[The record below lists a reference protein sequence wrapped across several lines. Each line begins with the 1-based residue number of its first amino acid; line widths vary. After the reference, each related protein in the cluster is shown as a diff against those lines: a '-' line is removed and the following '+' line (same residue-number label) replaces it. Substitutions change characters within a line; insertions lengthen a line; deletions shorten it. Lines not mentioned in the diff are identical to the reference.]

1 MKLASLLILLT
12 SLSIAGSWPGS
23 VHADEAVLPPG
34 DTAPVLRLETGGPRS
49 YVSGLAFSPD
59 GRQLYATGWDKA
71 VQVWNRNAAGLLEY
85 SAGATLR
92 VPTGAGLYGGLN
104 ALALSPDG
112 KWLATAGQGHT
123 RDMSGERSVGWVL
136 PAGTLSSAAQ
146 VDEGLIYVF
155 NTATRQTT
163 LLRGHRGPVQSLAF
177 VRGSTSNPPELV
189 SIAEERSDEATG
201 VRPQLRFWNVGA
213 GQQLAQLDRVPDA
226 SGKEWL
232 PLPDLLGFRPGLTAW
247 SSGADPRQA
256 RVALAWG
263 DDQFR
268 VWDVQ
273 TGQVAGV
280 RTNPNTLT
288 VLPLSTDGDR
298 LLTGAHAEVGV
309 WSLRAAAD
317 GRLAGITRQQF
328 QPSQIDSIQG
338 KIQNLPGAVALIPAG
353 EGRPAHVA
361 FIVTRYLPDGRGE
374 YRLTLATAAA
384 PVRTVRE
391 VRLPWQAELRQP
403 SLAVSSDGRQL
414 AIAGNERNEIE
425 VFPVD
430 ELLAG
435 GNPRPQVLGS
445 VGIAFRDA
453 AFVQTE
459 DKRWGL
465 LLSETRRDEAGKFPA
480 GAVVLSIRDRQ
491 IARRTDDWRPA
502 NAEATGWSADG
513 SRAGVL
519 VVRRPDRPELELKLD
534 ANHVVT
540 AWAFCPPSAQCPAAL
555 IAVATHLRGQPLLQW
570 YRGDTGEPVRWCVG
584 HTERIRS
591 LSFSADGRML
601 LSVGDDRTVSL
612 WTATDLATRTL
623 GKHGRVPGLVVQ
635 THDQR
640 NIVTAAPDDRL
651 IQIGDEI
658 VAIVR
663 GGEAVALRSAREFY
677 QFILGQRPGDT
688 VSLSI
693 RRNGNVQTV
702 KVPVGQ
708 AIDEVKPLCSLF
720 VTPAAKPDDW
730 EWIGWHPLGN
740 FDARGDNVDRWLGW
754 HFNTGEPAQPA
765 RFAPVGEYRDGFYR
779 RDLLQS
785 LFDSQQLVVTSAEEA
800 PQLTTW
806 LRHRD
811 GTPVRSDYEDRPQ
824 FGSREIE
831 LVAEVKGV
839 AERRLLGV
847 TVAVDDADPIPLQSG
862 ASHEWT
868 ADLSRIAWQRG
879 THRLTVRL
887 RTPDRQISRID
898 HVLYRPAGPVIDWEP
913 PWKDEL
919 KSGDVTVE
927 ATVTPGSE
935 PVEVQLLL
943 QKPGQDEQTV
953 IRTWQTRELLKISEK
968 LQIEPGENRLE
979 LVAWNATVSAED
991 RYLETARLASFAR
1004 RAAPPMAPRVDVTE
1018 IAALPDNGE
1027 PIPLELT
1034 EARYRTAWP
1043 RIRVKGRITAQA
1055 DIGQAQ
1061 LMTAEGTRDL
1071 TGFAPA
1077 NFREFPFVETLT
1089 LRPGQQMLVVQSA
1102 VETASAEKRLFVS
1115 FEPPLPM
1122 IAALNATAA
1131 PLQDLPEG
1139 TPAAPLIFIAGY
1151 HEPTATVSAVL
1162 QGRLEIPYRAVFR
1175 VNDTVVA
1182 GEAVQVDRSR
1192 PDEHHLTARVPLTGG
1207 RNAVTLRLENDGG
1220 LPPMSQS
1227 VDLEFRRPPE
1237 VVQVLAE
1244 TRLVDKPLD
1253 LTCRIRSALPVG
1265 SARLLIDEAGE
1276 LTEFR
1281 LAPSPDAPGEWL
1293 LHAPQIGLSEG
1304 EHVIRITATNDEGVS
1319 LVPGIHKVRV
1329 ERPAE
1334 KPPVLTLISPV
1345 PSASA
1350 LTVNSSRLEIR
1361 YAVKSAV
1368 PATVQLQVRSS
1379 GGKSEPR
1386 TIAAAGVSIDG
1397 SVAVERI
1404 DLDEGVNTI
1413 ELSAHNAGGFSEKQ
1427 FFNVAY
1433 VPETI
1438 SVEIVS
1444 VGDLQPQRRNDGSGR
1459 FDQAAP
1465 HSRMRLRGRVF
1476 ARGKDHL
1483 EGDLAA
1489 RIWVNSFKLPTVR
1502 IVQDI
1507 KQPNVGLFEADV
1519 VFNLPRNN
1527 RISVEVFRSEG
1538 RIAAELGCTNTLEID
1553 CAEPER
1559 EQELYVLLLG
1569 VGDADQMRARAR
1581 SALLEGALRAQP
1593 LSHQQTSQEVW
1604 KSDGFTRIHVHD
1616 GLNATPAAV
1625 QNRLRELVGTMLSNL
1640 SRGIKSG
1647 PQSIVMVYYQGQI
1660 TLTDDNFAFGTS
1672 DRAITGRILEEN
1684 LSRSYGSHLIF
1695 LDLQQK
1701 TESLEA
1707 RDVWPRAPHL
1717 GIAVSNWRGQGA
1729 PPRNS
1734 LLISVLE
1741 QALPQTRVVRELALK
1756 IDQQYAA
1763 NRQQFP
1769 DQFETV
1775 NLLKDVYDLRIGAV
1789 E

>member
-1 MKLASLLILLT
+1 MKPASLLILLAA
-12 SLSIAGSWPGS
+12 LSIAGSWPGAI
-23 VHADEAVLPPG
+23 HADEAVLPPG

-59 GRQLYATGWDKA
+59 GQQLYATGWEKA

-123 RDMSGERSVGWVL
+123 RDMSGERNVGWVL

-155 NTATRQTT
+155 NTATRQTR

-177 VRGSTSNPPELV
+177 VRDSASNPPELV
-189 SIAEERSDEATG
+189 SIAEERNDGATG
-201 VRPQLRFWNVGA
+201 VRPRIRYWDVA
-213 GQQLAQLDRVPDA
+213 GGKELAQLDRVPDA
-226 SGKEWL
+226 SGKDWQ
-232 PLPDLLGFRPGLTAW
+232 PLPDLMGFRPGLTAW
-247 SSGADPRQA
+247 STGADPRQA

-268 VWDVQ
+268 VWDVR

-280 RTNPNTLT
+280 KSNPNVLT
-288 VLPLSTDGDR
+288 VLPLSTGGDR

-309 WSLRAAAD
+309 WSLRPAAD

-328 QPSQIDSIQG
+328 QPAQIDSIQG
-338 KIQNLPGAVALIPAG
+338 KVQNLPGAVALIPEG
-353 EGRPAHVA
+353 NGRPAHVA
-361 FIVTRYLPDGRGE
+361 LIVTRYLPDGRGE

-384 PVRTVRE
+384 PFRTVRE
-391 VRLPWQAELRQP
+391 VLLPWQAELRQP
-403 SLAVSSDGRQL
+403 SLAVSADGRQL
-414 AIAGNERNEIE
+414 AVAGNERNEIE

-445 VGIAFRDA
+445 VGLAFRDA
-453 AFVQTE
+453 AFVQSGDGE
-459 DKRWGL
+459 WGL
-465 LLSETRRDEAGKFPA
+465 LLSEAERNEAGEFPSEA
-480 GAVVLSIRDRQ
+480 LVLNVRDRR
-491 IARRTDDWRPA
+491 IERRTDAWRLA
-502 NAEATGWSADG
+502 NADAAGWSADR
-513 SRAGVL
+513 SKSGVL
-519 VVRRPDRPELELKLD
+519 TLHRPDQPDLELKLD
-534 ANHVVT
+534 ESHVVT
-540 AWAFCPPSAQCPAAL
+540 AWAFCPQSAQCPAPL
-555 IAVATHLRGQPLLQW
+555 VAVATHLRGQPLLQW

-584 HTERIRS
+584 HTGRIRS

-601 LSVGDDRTVSL
+601 LSVGEDRTVSL
-612 WTATDLATRTL
+612 WTTTDLATRSL
-623 GKHGRVPGLVVQ
+623 GKHGRIPGLVVQ
-635 THDQR
+635 SQDQR
-640 NIVTAAPDDRL
+640 NLVTAAPADL
-651 IQIGDEI
+651 PIQVGDEL
-658 VAIVR
+658 VAVVR
-663 GGEAVALRSAREFY
+663 GGEAIALRSAREFY
-677 QFILGQRPGDT
+677 QFVLGQRPGDT
-688 VSLSI
+688 VSLSL
-693 RRNGNVQTV
+693 RRKGNVQTV
-702 KVPVGQ
+702 QVPVGQ
-708 AIDEVKPLCSLF
+708 AIDEVKALCSLF
-720 VTPAAKPDDW
+720 VTRGAGPDEW

-740 FDARGDNVDRWLGW
+740 FDARGDGVDRWLGW

-765 RFAPVGEYRDGFYR
+765 RFAPVGEYRDSFYR

-785 LFDSQQLVVTSAEEA
+785 LFDSQQLVVTTAEES
-800 PQLTTW
+800 PQITTW

-811 GTPVRSDYEDRPQ
+811 GTPVRSDYDDRPQ
-824 FGSREIE
+824 FSTGDIE
-831 LVAEVKGV
+831 LVAEVRGV
-839 AERRLLGV
+839 SERRLLGV
-847 TVAVDDADPIPLQSG
+847 TVAVDDADPMALQNG
-862 ASHEWT
+862 ANQEWT
-868 ADLSRIAWQRG
+868 ADLSRIAWRRG
-879 THRLTVRL
+879 VHRLTVRL
-887 RTPDRQISRID
+887 RTPDRQVSRID

-919 KSGDVTVE
+919 KTGDISVE

-953 IRTWQTRELLKISEK
+953 VRSWQTREPLKISEK
-968 LQIEPGENRLE
+968 LLIEPGENRLE
-979 LVAWNATVSAED
+979 LVAWNATVPAED

-1004 RAAPPMAPRVDVTE
+1004 RAAPPMAPRIEVTE
-1018 IAALPDNGE
+1018 VAAVPENGE
-1027 PIPLELT
+1027 PLTLEQS
-1034 EARYRTAWP
+1034 EARYRTVWP
-1043 RIRVKGRITAQA
+1043 RIRIRGRITAQGNIDRA
-1055 DIGQAQ
+1055 R
-1061 LMTAEGTRDL
+1061 LTTAEGIRDL
-1071 TGFAPA
+1071 TGFTAA
-1077 NFREFPFVETLT
+1077 TVREFPFDETLT

-1102 VETASAEKRLFVS
+1102 VETASDEKRLFVA
-1115 FEPPLPM
+1115 FEPPLPT
-1122 IAALNATAA
+1122 IAAFDATAA
-1131 PLQDLPEG
+1131 PLQDLPNG
-1139 TPAAPLIFIAGY
+1139 TKAAPLVFYTGY
-1151 HEPTATVSAVL
+1151 HEPTAVVSAVL
-1162 QGRLEIPYRAVFR
+1162 RGRIELPYRVVLR
-1175 VNDTVVA
+1175 INETVVDGA
-1182 GEAVQVDRSR
+1182 MVQIDQSR
-1192 PDEHHLTARVPLTGG
+1192 PGEHRLTASMPLAGG
-1207 RNAVTLRLENDGG
+1207 RNVVTLRLENDGG
-1220 LPPMSQS
+1220 QAPMSQS
-1227 VDLEFRRPPE
+1227 MDLEFRRPPE
-1237 VVQVLAE
+1237 IAQIIAE
-1244 TRLVDKPLD
+1244 NGLVGKPLD
-1253 LTCRIRSALPVG
+1253 LTCRIRSALPVT
-1265 SARLLIDEAGE
+1265 AVRLQIDEVGE
-1276 LTEFR
+1276 LTNFT
-1281 LAPSPDAPGEWL
+1281 LAPAPGTPGEWL
-1293 LHAPQIGLSEG
+1293 LHAPQIGLAEG
-1304 EHVIRITATNDEGVS
+1304 EHAIRITATNEEGVS
-1319 LVPGIHKVRV
+1319 LVPAVHKVRV

-1334 KPPVLTLISPV
+1334 KPPILTLMAPV
-1345 PSASA
+1345 PSAST

-1386 TIAAAGVSIDG
+1386 VIAADDVSIDG
-1397 SVAVERI
+1397 SAAVERI
-1404 DLDEGVNTI
+1404 DLVEGVNEI

-1427 FFNVAY
+1427 TFTVAY

-1438 SVEIVS
+1438 SVEILS
-1444 VGDLQPQRRNDGSGR
+1444 IGDLQPQRKNDGSGR
-1459 FDQAAP
+1459 FNQAAP
-1465 HSRMRLRGRVF
+1465 SSRMRLRGRVV
-1476 ARGKDHL
+1476 ARGKDQLDGH
-1483 EGDLAA
+1483 LAA
-1489 RIWVNSFKLPTVR
+1489 RIWVNSFKLPTVH
-1502 IVQDI
+1502 IVQDAR
-1507 KQPNVGLFEADV
+1507 QPNVGLFEADV
-1519 VFNLPRNN
+1519 VFNLPKNN

-1553 CAEPER
+1553 CSAPER

-1569 VGDADQMRARAR
+1569 VGDAEQMRTRAR

-1593 LSHQQTSQEVW
+1593 RSHQQTSQEVW
-1604 KSDGFTRIHVHD
+1604 TSDGFSRIHVHD

-1640 SRGIKSG
+1640 SRGVKSG

-1695 LDLQQK
+1695 LDLEQK

-1707 RDVWPRAPHL
+1707 RDIWPRAPHL
-1717 GIAVSNWRGQGA
+1717 GIAVSNWRGPGA
-1729 PPRNS
+1729 PPKDSR
-1734 LLISVLE
+1734 LISVLE
-1741 QALPQTRVVRELALK
+1741 QALPQTRVVRDLALK